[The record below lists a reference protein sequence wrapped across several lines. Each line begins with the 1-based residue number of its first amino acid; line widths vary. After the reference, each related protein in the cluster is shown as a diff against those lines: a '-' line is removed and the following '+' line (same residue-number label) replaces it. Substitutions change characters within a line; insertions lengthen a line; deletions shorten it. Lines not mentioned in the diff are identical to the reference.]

1 MNKTIPNKPKVL
13 VLHPIIAPYRIDFF
27 NAISE
32 KFDTRVCLMWDNLK
46 DQKFD
51 YKKIEQQFNFVPTY
65 ILRDELGFFK
75 WSTMIWKTISDFKP
89 DIVITNEFG
98 FTTDIALL
106 CRLFTRQ
113 HYKIVSIIDDSYDM
127 VANNNQFTWRHKKA
141 MELLMPYLDNV
152 INVEPRVTEWYKGR
166 FGKGI
171 YFPII
176 CNDEIARRR
185 QERVLNISEKY
196 LSKFDLVGKRV
207 LLFVGRLVKL
217 KNLDSAIQAF
227 VKANVKDSVFII
239 VGDGVERSHL
249 ESIASDNK
257 NILFVGRY
265 EGDDLYA
272 WYNVG
277 QVFTLPSIQEPFG
290 AVTNEALVAGCKALV
305 SRYAGSNCLVEEGIN
320 GKIIDPYDIES
331 FAKEIR
337 SILQDI
343 EPLNL
348 PLTVKPNLMQSS
360 FGEHIDRLSA
370 KLLSLQ

>member
-1 MNKTIPNKPKVL
+1 M
-13 VLHPIIAPYRIDFF
+13 
-27 NAISE
+27 
-32 KFDTRVCLMWDNLK
+32 
-46 DQKFD
+46 
-51 YKKIEQQFNFVPTY
+51 
-65 ILRDELGFFK
+65 
-75 WSTMIWKTISDFKP
+75 
-89 DIVITNEFG
+89 
-98 FTTDIALL
+98 
-106 CRLFTRQ
+106 
-113 HYKIVSIIDDSYDM
+113 
-127 VANNNQFTWRHKKA
+127 
-141 MELLMPYLDNV
+141 
-152 INVEPRVTEWYKGR
+152 
-166 FGKGI
+166 
-171 YFPII
+171 
-176 CNDEIARRR
+176 
-185 QERVLNISEKY
+185 
-196 LSKFDLVGKRV
+196 
-207 LLFVGRLVKL
+207 LFVGRLVKL

-305 SRYAGSNCLVEEGIN
+305 SRYAGSNCLVKEGIN

-370 KLLSLQ
+370 ELLSLQ